1 RGARAAAADPRQ
13 RPVPPPRAAG
23 APRRVHP
30 ASGDGARPGPAA
42 RARERAARADRG
54 PLHRQRRAR
63 RGRARRAARRPRAGG
78 RGRRR
83 RRGARRREPRARRS
97 RPRPGAARR
106 PAGGGPGARRGGPR
120 RRRPLEPAL
129 HPRRRRAPGPRGPR
143 ARPAPR
149 PLRRGRGRSRGPA
162 SGRGLGGEAAAT
174 RRPARDGARRR
185 AGRGDA
191 RPRPRPRRL
200 RGDPHGPR
208 PHRTRPL
215 PDRAPSW
222 IGVAGRTWETVTVS
236 VHDTQN
242 PETREDAL
250 AAAVDAVRGGGLIVL
265 PTDTV
270 YGIGADA
277 FTPQA
282 VQDLLEA
289 KGRGRDTPPP
299 VLIGDH
305 AVLMALAT
313 DLPEYVEDLA
323 EALWPGALTII
334 LTAQP
339 SLTWDLGETR
349 GTVALRMP
357 EDETALE
364 LLRRTG
370 PLAVSSANR
379 HGKPAATSVLDAA
392 TQLGDA
398 VEEYLDGGAARIGAS
413 STILDATV
421 TPAEIVREGAITKQQ
436 IIDVVGDIFTAP
448 EPEPS
453 EEEAE
458 DAAGEQGEDGE
469 PGTSTESA
477 EGASDTAPA
486 GEADGDAPSVLDLPS
501 EPELE

>member
-1 RGARAAAADPRQ
+1 M
-13 RPVPPPRAAG
+13 
-23 APRRVHP
+23 
-30 ASGDGARPGPAA
+30 
-42 RARERAARADRG
+42 
-54 PLHRQRRAR
+54 
-63 RGRARRAARRPRAGG
+63 
-78 RGRRR
+78 
-83 RRGARRREPRARRS
+83 
-97 RPRPGAARR
+97 
-106 PAGGGPGARRGGPR
+106 
-120 RRRPLEPAL
+120 
-129 HPRRRRAPGPRGPR
+129 
-143 ARPAPR
+143 
-149 PLRRGRGRSRGPA
+149 
-162 SGRGLGGEAAAT
+162 
-174 RRPARDGARRR
+174 
-185 AGRGDA
+185 
-191 RPRPRPRRL
+191 
-200 RGDPHGPR
+200 
-208 PHRTRPL
+208 
-215 PDRAPSW
+215 
-222 IGVAGRTWETVTVS
+222 S

-398 VEEYLDGGAARIGAS
+398 VEVYLDGGAARIGAS

-453 EEEAE
+453 EKEAE
-458 DAAGEQGEDGE
+458 ESAGEQGEDGE
-469 PGTSTESA
+469 AGPSTESA
-477 EGASDTAPA
+477 EGASDAASA
-486 GEADGDAPSVLDLPS
+486 GEADGDAPAPSVLDLPS
-501 EPELE
+501 EPELESVPQGPAETPLAAPGEDAAAPSTVEPSTSEPSTSEPSTAEPSTAGSSGSGSPASEPSTSGSTAAAPEDRPDDGSARPEHMPG

>member
-1 RGARAAAADPRQ
+1 M
-13 RPVPPPRAAG
+13 
-23 APRRVHP
+23 
-30 ASGDGARPGPAA
+30 
-42 RARERAARADRG
+42 
-54 PLHRQRRAR
+54 
-63 RGRARRAARRPRAGG
+63 
-78 RGRRR
+78 
-83 RRGARRREPRARRS
+83 
-97 RPRPGAARR
+97 
-106 PAGGGPGARRGGPR
+106 
-120 RRRPLEPAL
+120 
-129 HPRRRRAPGPRGPR
+129 
-143 ARPAPR
+143 
-149 PLRRGRGRSRGPA
+149 
-162 SGRGLGGEAAAT
+162 
-174 RRPARDGARRR
+174 
-185 AGRGDA
+185 
-191 RPRPRPRRL
+191 
-200 RGDPHGPR
+200 
-208 PHRTRPL
+208 
-215 PDRAPSW
+215 
-222 IGVAGRTWETVTVS
+222 S

-398 VEEYLDGGAARIGAS
+398 VEVYLDGGAARIGAS

-448 EPEPS
+448 EPE
-453 EEEAE
+453 EEPA
-458 DAAGEQGEDGE
+458 DADAEQGEVGE
-469 PGTSTESA
+469 GTAESDADAPAAEASTADAQAADEPAA
-477 EGASDTAPA
+477 EGAAPA
-486 GEADGDAPSVLDLPS
+486 PEGSAAESDAAPESSVLDLPS
-501 EPELE
+501 EPELATPAQAPAETPPAVPAVETPLAAPDAGTPSAAPAAETEPASEARPEDRPDDGPAAAERMPG

>member
-1 RGARAAAADPRQ
+1 M
-13 RPVPPPRAAG
+13 
-23 APRRVHP
+23 
-30 ASGDGARPGPAA
+30 
-42 RARERAARADRG
+42 
-54 PLHRQRRAR
+54 
-63 RGRARRAARRPRAGG
+63 
-78 RGRRR
+78 
-83 RRGARRREPRARRS
+83 
-97 RPRPGAARR
+97 
-106 PAGGGPGARRGGPR
+106 
-120 RRRPLEPAL
+120 
-129 HPRRRRAPGPRGPR
+129 
-143 ARPAPR
+143 
-149 PLRRGRGRSRGPA
+149 
-162 SGRGLGGEAAAT
+162 
-174 RRPARDGARRR
+174 
-185 AGRGDA
+185 
-191 RPRPRPRRL
+191 
-200 RGDPHGPR
+200 
-208 PHRTRPL
+208 
-215 PDRAPSW
+215 
-222 IGVAGRTWETVTVS
+222 S

-242 PETREDAL
+242 PESREDAL

-398 VEEYLDGGAARIGAS
+398 VEVYLDGGAARIGAS

-448 EPEPS
+448 EPEEGP
-453 EEEAE
+453 A
-458 DAAGEQGEDGE
+458 DADAEQGEDGDGTATSDADAPTGDAQE
-469 PGTSTESA
+469 AEGTSA
-477 EGASDTAPA
+477 EDAAPA
-486 GEADGDAPSVLDLPS
+486 PEDARAEPAAPEAPVLDLPS
-501 EPELE
+501 EPELTTPAPASAETPPAAPVAEPDPAPGARPEDRPDDGTVAAENTPG

>member
-1 RGARAAAADPRQ
+1 M
-13 RPVPPPRAAG
+13 
-23 APRRVHP
+23 
-30 ASGDGARPGPAA
+30 
-42 RARERAARADRG
+42 
-54 PLHRQRRAR
+54 
-63 RGRARRAARRPRAGG
+63 
-78 RGRRR
+78 
-83 RRGARRREPRARRS
+83 
-97 RPRPGAARR
+97 
-106 PAGGGPGARRGGPR
+106 
-120 RRRPLEPAL
+120 
-129 HPRRRRAPGPRGPR
+129 
-143 ARPAPR
+143 
-149 PLRRGRGRSRGPA
+149 
-162 SGRGLGGEAAAT
+162 
-174 RRPARDGARRR
+174 
-185 AGRGDA
+185 
-191 RPRPRPRRL
+191 
-200 RGDPHGPR
+200 
-208 PHRTRPL
+208 
-215 PDRAPSW
+215 
-222 IGVAGRTWETVTVS
+222 S

-299 VLIGDH
+299 VLIGDR

-398 VEEYLDGGAARIGAS
+398 VEVYLDGGAARIGAS

-469 PGTSTESA
+469 SGTLPESSESA
-477 EGASDTAPA
+477 ESTEGASDAAPA
-486 GEADGDAPSVLDLPS
+486 DGADGDAPAPSVLDLPS
-501 EPELE
+501 EPELESVPPGPAETPLAAPGEDAAAPSDVAPSTSEPSTAEPSTAEASTVGSSDSGSPAASEPSTSGSTASAPEDRPDDGPARPEHMPG